1 MFEGAKLTKSTSFD
15 KYEYFE
21 YDIGFD
27 KRGSFSLSDSSKF
40 GKNFITFGAHM
51 SLSVIIED
59 NRRKYI
65 LIIDNCPKAELHDT
79 TLTAKKGFAK
89 NLSEQQ

>member
-1 MFEGAKLTKSTSFD
+1 
-15 KYEYFE
+15 
-21 YDIGFD
+21 
-27 KRGSFSLSDSSKF
+27 
-40 GKNFITFGAHM
+40 M

-65 LIIDNCPKAELHDT
+65 LIIGNGPKEELHDT